1 MENITQTTSVTK
13 EELVR
18 EKLKAAFNY
27 NTYRNDV
34 SELASKGLSSGIQQ
48 SEANADYTRLNDARM
63 RRLDKTIRVP
73 EKIEERFRN
82 FQGDQT
88 WLVITES
95 WCGDAAQ
102 SIPAMNKLA
111 TLSEDIDL
119 KLIYRDSHP
128 ELMDAFLTNGAR
140 SIPKLIAIDNESGN
154 IINEWGPRPSA
165 ATVMAEN
172 YKAEH
177 GNLSAS
183 FKQDLQVWYN
193 KDKGLTTIQDL
204 AELI

>member
-1 MENITQTTSVTK
+1 MQITPKYK

-18 EKLKAAFNY
+18 EKLKVAFTY
-27 NTYRNDV
+27 QTYRNEV
-34 SELASKGLSSGIQQ
+34 SEMAANGLSSGFPLT
-48 SEANADYTRLNDARM
+48 EANADHTRLNDARM

-73 EKIEERFRN
+73 EKIEARFKD
-82 FQGDQT
+82 FEGDQT

-95 WCGDAAQ
+95 WCGDSAQ

-111 TLSEDIDL
+111 ALTANIDL
-119 KLIYRDSHP
+119 KLIYRDTHP

-140 SIPKLIAIDNESGN
+140 SIPKLIAIDNPSGK
-154 IINEWGPRPSA
+154 ILNEWGPRPST
-165 ATVMAEN
+165 ATTMAEN

-177 GNLSAS
+177 GTLTPS

-193 KDKGLTTIQDL
+193 KDKAQTTLQDL